1 MPNLYRSNIPQNENR
16 DGIFPPQK
24 QKCHPNKNKN
34 NKKDF
39 KTLKKNTIKSLN
51 DVEYFLNNFGNFIKS
66 VKLFKLL
73 K

>member
-1 MPNLYRSNIPQNENR
+1 MPNLYRVNIPENENR
-16 DGIFPPQK
+16 GGNNPPQK
-24 QKCHPNKNKN
+24 PKCNSKKNKN

-51 DVEYFLNNFGNFIKS
+51 DVEYFLNNFGNFMKS

>member
-1 MPNLYRSNIPQNENR
+1 MPNLYRANIPQNENR

-24 QKCHPNKNKN
+24 QKCHSNKNKK

-51 DVEYFLNNFGNFIKS
+51 DVEYFLNNLGNFIKS

>member
-1 MPNLYRSNIPQNENR
+1 MPNLYGVNIPQNENR
-16 DGIFPPQK
+16 GGNNPPQK
-24 QKCHPNKNKN
+24 PKFNSKKNKK

-51 DVEYFLNNFGNFIKS
+51 DVEYFLNNFGHFFKT